1 MGLKES
7 SACGAWDFLNIEH
20 AGNRGA
26 WSMEDMS
33 NIQGYKSYVE
43 YAKEN
48 VKDRQCGLSDCPH
61 NRVRPHPHPR
71 VIF

>member
-1 MGLKES
+1 
-7 SACGAWDFLNIEH
+7 
-20 AGNRGA
+20 
-26 WSMEDMS
+26 MEDMS

-48 VKDRQCGLSDCPH
+48 VKDRQCGLSDCPAH
-61 NRVRPHPHPR
+61 KRVRPHPHPR